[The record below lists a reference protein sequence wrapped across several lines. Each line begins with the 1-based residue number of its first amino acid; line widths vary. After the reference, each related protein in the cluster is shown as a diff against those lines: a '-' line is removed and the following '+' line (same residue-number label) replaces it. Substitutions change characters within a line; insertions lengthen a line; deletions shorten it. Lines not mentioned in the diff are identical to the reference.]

1 LARFEVLSVL
11 EIERLCYRGD
21 GRAILDGVDLSVG
34 ENEIHALL
42 GANGAGK
49 TTLARVVMGCAGYAA
64 AAGCVRFGGRN
75 LAGMPMHERARLGI
89 AMAWQ
94 EPARFEGLT
103 VARFLSLGGAAATA
117 ADCLGRVGLDP
128 DAFLGRA
135 LDKTLSGGERKRIEL
150 AGVLA
155 LQPRLALLDEPAAG
169 IDMPSME
176 EIENVIL
183 ELKRV
188 GGSVLLIT
196 HVEPV
201 ALIASRAS
209 CLCGGRI
216 VFSGDPA
223 TAAERYRRRRCVTC
237 DGVTCAT

>member
-1 LARFEVLSVL
+1 
-11 EIERLCYRGD
+11 
-21 GRAILDGVDLSVG
+21 
-34 ENEIHALL
+34 
-42 GANGAGK
+42 
-49 TTLARVVMGCAGYAA
+49 
-64 AAGCVRFGGRN
+64 
-75 LAGMPMHERARLGI
+75 
-89 AMAWQ
+89 
-94 EPARFEGLT
+94 
-103 VARFLSLGGAAATA
+103 
-117 ADCLGRVGLDP
+117 VGLDP
-128 DAFLGRA
+128 DAFLVRA

-155 LQPRLALLDEPAAG
+155 VQPRLALLDEPAAG

-183 ELKRV
+183 ELKRA

-201 ALIASRAS
+201 ARIASRAS

-223 TAAERYRRRRCVTC
+223 AAADRYRSRRCVIC
-237 DGVTCAT
+237 DGVTCTT